1 MGRKSTNQTPSRNN
15 QVDTIDL
22 VELGRA
28 LLFHWK
34 LILAAMVLCG
44 GIAYIYCRFFVTPV
58 FSSTAGLYV
67 FSKSTSV
74 TSLADLQIGSS
85 LTKDYETVITSRP
98 ILDRVITRLNLEADY
113 KTLRRKID
121 ISNPS
126 DSRILYITAKDP
138 NPELA
143 KEIADR
149 TASIASTFIS
159 QKMDQD
165 PPSII
170 QAGYTDEALAL
181 LKQKKKGGYNIVQ
194 IDPDYL
200 PPEKETKQVFGVTFE
215 QGHNFFRIDRDLL
228 SNVVTEKKDL
238 PEEAVRDLI
247 VALITLK
254 YTQSNSVCYAHD
266 GQAIG
271 VGAGQQ
277 SRVHCTRLAGGK
289 ADTWFLRMHDKVL
302 NLPFKD
308 EIRRPDR
315 DNVID
320 AYINKNEED
329 CCAEGV
335 WQKYFTEQPEY
346 FTDEEQRAYLDS
358 ISGVSCG
365 SDAFFP
371 FFDNVQRAAASG
383 VSYIA
388 QPGGSIRDDAVIDC
402 CNKLGIA
409 MAFTGM
415 RLFHH

>member
-15 QVDTIDL
+15 QDDTIDL

-113 KTLRRKID
+113 KTLRGKID

-170 QAGYTDEALAL
+170 QAGYTDEAPVYPRTLRTTVIA
-181 LKQKKKGGYNIVQ
+181 
-194 IDPDYL
+194 
-200 PPEKETKQVFGVTFE
+200 
-215 QGHNFFRIDRDLL
+215 
-228 SNVVTEKKDL
+228 
-238 PEEAVRDLI
+238 
-247 VALITLK
+247 ALIGFLAAAAFVTIK
-254 YTQSNSVCYAHD
+254 YLLNDSIITPEDVQEKLGLNV
-266 GQAIG
+266 
-271 VGAGQQ
+271 
-277 SRVHCTRLAGGK
+277 LAS
-289 ADTWFLRMHDKVL
+289 
-302 NLPFKD
+302 LPL
-308 EIRRPDR
+308 E
-315 DNVID
+315 
-320 AYINKNEED
+320 
-329 CCAEGV
+329 AEGGSS
-335 WQKYFTEQPEY
+335 T
-346 FTDEEQRAYLDS
+346 RS
-358 ISGVSCG
+358 RRRRSGFLSGKRKVS
-365 SDAFFP
+365 
-371 FFDNVQRAAASG
+371 
-383 VSYIA
+383 
-388 QPGGSIRDDAVIDC
+388 
-402 CNKLGIA
+402 
-409 MAFTGM
+409 
-415 RLFHH
+415 